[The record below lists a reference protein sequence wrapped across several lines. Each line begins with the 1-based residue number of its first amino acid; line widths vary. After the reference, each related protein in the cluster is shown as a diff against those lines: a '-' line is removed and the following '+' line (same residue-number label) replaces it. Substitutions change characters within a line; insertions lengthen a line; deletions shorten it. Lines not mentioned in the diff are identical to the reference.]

1 MSFPVEVRKNQE
13 YHTGDEK
20 PRYFLEVDLNMVAP
34 GRKAS
39 LPIYWRSN
47 SSHPVLKEIY
57 HTEIGGF
64 AIERGNL
71 PSLLDS
77 VKNAMGGMMENGTL
91 PYYSIVLPNGN
102 RLSIFLVKDK
112 LQARIG
118 RTKIEGKDIADVY
131 KQLREALKGIGMI
144 TNGSQL
150 KVNIF
155 LWHDLR
161 LYPPAF
167 ILRDIRERVWT
178 PIFCSLKEGEAM
190 LNYDEVNRPSEM
202 IEIKNVLNLRDQ
214 MAYRIASYG
223 TVRSANQI
231 FMDQTHDAVWKT
243 IREQVDRTDEVLSY
257 EKSDLRFEIPIYTA
271 RTGLIAADRPKVFFG
286 KDPSSL
292 ASVVAEVLKANGTIA
307 SSVSLRLDTKRR

>member
-1 MSFPVEVRKNQE
+1 MSFPVEIHKNQE
-13 YHTGDEK
+13 YHTGDET
-20 PRYFLEVDLNMVAP
+20 PRYFLEVDLDIVAP
-34 GRKAS
+34 DRKAS
-39 LPIYWRSN
+39 LPIFWRSN

-57 HTEIGGF
+57 RTEIGGF

-118 RTKIEGKDIADVY
+118 RTKIEGKSIAEMY
-131 KQLREALKGIGMI
+131 KQLREVLRGMGMI

-150 KVNIF
+150 KVDIF

-167 ILRDIRERVWT
+167 ILRDVRERVWT
-178 PIFCSLKEGEAM
+178 PIFYSLREGRAM
-190 LNYDEVNRPSEM
+190 LNYDEIDRPSEL
-202 IEIKNVLNLRDQ
+202 IELRNALNVRDQ
-214 MAYRIASYG
+214 MAYRTASYG
-223 TVRSANQI
+223 AIRSSDQI
-231 FMDQTHDAVWKT
+231 YMDQTHDAVWKA
-243 IREQVDRTDEVLSY
+243 IREQVNKTDEILSY
-257 EKSDLRFEIPIYTA
+257 EKSDLRIEIPIYAA
-271 RTGLIAADRPKVFFG
+271 RTGLIASDRPRIFFG
-286 KDPSSL
+286 KNQSSL
-292 ASVVAEVLKANGTIA
+292 ASVVAEVLMTDGRINST
-307 SSVSLRLDTKRR
+307 VSLRVETKRR